1 MSVTLATESL
11 LPTWGDR
18 VLLIS
23 MMVGAYGLLL
33 LLFRRH

>member
-18 VLLIS
+18 LLLIG
-23 MMVGAYGLLL
+23 MLAVAYGALL
-33 LLFRRH
+33 LLFRR